1 MGPSIRSSMI
11 TRATRFWILKA
22 GAQSSKR
29 IKPIGAKRVNVAAIG
44 AALFLVIS
52 TSAGASQLSDQKAHE
67 MTVREAIVK
76 FQKMDGG
83 IWRYIAGVTHGIYW
97 SENVM
102 EVADLISH
110 RRDRP
115 ALFCIPVE
123 PDPDEVL
130 DMLVRYV
137 ESRPEAADD
146 DVGQA
151 MVILFEKK
159 FPCPK

>member
-1 MGPSIRSSMI
+1 MSTKAIKSR
-11 TRATRFWILKA
+11 ILKA
-22 GAQSSKR
+22 EVQSSKH
-29 IKPIGAKRVNVAAIG
+29 IEPIGAKRVIARATG
-44 AALFLVIS
+44 AGLFLVIS
-52 TSAGASQLSDQKAHE
+52 VGAGALQLSDQKAHE
-67 MTVREAIVK
+67 MTVRDAIAK
-76 FQKMDGG
+76 FQNLDRG

-102 EVADLISH
+102 EIDDLISH

-115 ALFCIPVE
+115 PLFCISVE
-123 PDPDEVL
+123 PDADEVL

-137 ESRPEAADD
+137 EIRPEAADD